1 MSAESQ
7 KARDFVRHLL
17 DNPALRNRTSL
28 QKEEQII
35 AFLDVNEAQLYP
47 TLSSG
52 QFFPGK
58 RWQEIRSLLI
68 GELLKITDESFQA
81 YLRRFVLEQLD
92 LGFTAF
98 LGVRKPPQEEMKT
111 NLLKLDAQVAHKAA
125 GRRALTGSFNA
136 LAYQLSEKYIE
147 KIYSSRNYIRFE
159 LEKVQRL
166 RMSKEEVKNLIKAS
180 LLIGPAAYLL
190 SADGPSMHQ
199 MKTWGTIE
207 RRAALTII
215 DALLKRLPN
224 FPRDVIKSGVESNI
238 SFLEHSDI
246 LTTSRLTT
254 LFSHLAYDYKP
265 DMFIDRGAS
274 TPEKSWFSIA
284 RKNYRYFGY
293 DIKMVDELYKIAAEN
308 GW

>member
-1 MSAESQ
+1 MSEEIQ
-7 KARDFVRHLL
+7 KAQAFVRHLL
-17 DNPALRNRTSL
+17 DNPSLRNRTPL

-35 AFLDVNEAQLYP
+35 AFLDTNIQQLFP
-47 TLSSG
+47 TLSSS

-58 RWQEIRSLLI
+58 AWQEIRSLII

-81 YLRRFVLEQLD
+81 YLQRFILEQLD
-92 LGFTAF
+92 LGFVAF
-98 LGVRKPPQEEMKT
+98 LGSKHSPQDEMKN
-111 NLLKLDAQVAHKAA
+111 NLLHLTAQVAHRAA

-136 LAYQLSEKYIE
+136 LAYRLAEKYLE
-147 KIYSSRNYIRFE
+147 MIYSSRNYVRFE

-166 RMSKEEVKNLIKAS
+166 RMSKEEVKNLVKSS
-180 LLIGPAAYLL
+180 LLIAPAVYLL
-190 SADGPSMHQ
+190 SPDQPGTLHT
-199 MKTWGTIE
+199 KTRGTID
-207 RRAALTII
+207 RRAALSAIE
-215 DALLKRLPN
+215 ALLKHLPN
-224 FPRDVIKSGVESNI
+224 YPREVIKSGVESHL
-238 SFLEHSDI
+238 SFLKHSDL
-246 LTTSRLTT
+246 LTTSRITV

-265 DMFIDRGAS
+265 DLQVDRGAA